1 MSSTVFYRNPLLVC
15 FLLFCHQ
22 PTHLFSSPPP
32 SHFPP
37 PPSDEGG
44 CAHASVILSLPAAA
58 FSLLVRVR
66 PGPHSFENQM
76 ALYICSPNYWTV
88 IWTWVM
94 GEMDRR
100 LTLIDLHKE
109 PVCRQERQGG
119 IYFKRISLG
128 LSLSLSPSSL
138 AMETRVRP
146 APPDFPFPLP
156 IHPTRLSSCGVPLEP
171 HVLSCSS

>member
-1 MSSTVFYRNPLLVC
+1 MCFHSRPCRQLAFIDVRCWSVSYSSALIPPR
-15 FLLFCHQ
+15 H
-22 PTHLFSSPPP
+22 PTQNSPPSP
-32 SHFPP
+32 
-37 PPSDEGG
+37 

-58 FSLLVRVR
+58 FWLLARVR

-109 PVCRQERQGG
+109 PLCRRERRGG
-119 IYFKRISLG
+119 IYFKRISL
-128 LSLSLSPSSL
+128 SL
-138 AMETRVRP
+138 ALFFLYRENALAAQGPSRLPATRSRS
-146 APPDFPFPLP
+146 APLQ
-156 IHPTRLSSCGVPLEP
+156 LSSCCVPLEP
-171 HVLSCSS
+171 RVLSCSS